1 MGERDV
7 LTSLSPISKETKNS
21 HTLQLLELS
30 AKTYFTAVSAN
41 GEKAVGMRDNDDD
54 MVTFPDKSEALG
66 SVHDTVA
73 VVWPIS
79 IVSMISSGQ

>member
-1 MGERDV
+1 MRLDV
-7 LTSLSPISKETKNS
+7 ILPISKETKNS
-21 HTLQLLELS
+21 HTLMLLEPS
-30 AKTYFTAVSAN
+30 TKTYFTAVSAN

-54 MVTFPDKSEALG
+54 IVTFPDKSEAFG

-79 IVSMISSGQ
+79 TVSMISSGQ